1 MSPYTLTLPN
11 GFGEWVAA
19 VGATIQVEGGQRGG
33 HNVQMYIFIELTWI
47 RGCIQML
54 CYALALLAQFHNFES
69 MGGCSEGAFIQLG

>member
-19 VGATIQVEGGQRGG
+19 VGATIQVEGGQRGSQCS
-33 HNVQMYIFIELTWI
+33 NVHFHRANMDSLMHT
-47 RGCIQML
+47 ML
-54 CYALALLAQFHNFES
+54 CYALALLAQFQNFES